1 MLKSYKS
8 ASRLIKQMEKEK
20 LTGPYSNLYN
30 QLLKFTAVIYAET
43 SFAVAIVDDVNEFV
57 KGKLQSFGFTE
68 EEIDDVM
75 WDPVFNELQTLLQ
88 KAEDIKSFCYISPWQ
103 MDKII
108 DSLHVLIYD
117 NNYNNNVSTIMKYYR
132 DRPCIEPN
140 DVIIH
145 AYLAYKKQLKKYFD
159 IEEKEEE

>member
-57 KGKLQSFGFTE
+57 KAKLQDLCFTE
-68 EEIDDVM
+68 EEIDDIM

-88 KAEDIKSFCYISPWQ
+88 EAEDIKSFCYISLRQ
-103 MDKII
+103 MDEII
-108 DSLHVLIYD
+108 ESLQAFIRD
-117 NNYNNNVSTIMKYYR
+117 NNYNSVSTIMKYYR

-140 DVIIH
+140 DVIVH
-145 AYLAYKKQLKKYFD
+145 AYLAYKKQLRKLFN
-159 IEEKEEE
+159 IEDE

>member
-43 SFAVAIVDDVNEFV
+43 SFAVAIVDATCTAI

-68 EEIDDVM
+68 EEIDDIM
-75 WDPVFNELQTLLQ
+75 HDPVFNKLEALLQ
-88 KAEDIKSFCYISPWQ
+88 EAEDIKSFCYISLRR
-103 MDKII
+103 MDEII
-108 DSLHVLIYD
+108 EDLQAFIRD
-117 NNYNNNVSTIMKYYR
+117 NNYNNVSTIMKYYR
-132 DRPCIEPN
+132 DRPVIEPN
-140 DVIIH
+140 DVIVH
-145 AYLAYKKQLKKYFD
+145 AYLAYKNQLRKFFN
-159 IEEKEEE
+159 IEDE